1 MGRVGNIF
9 SYFKEFPPRYVP
21 GTDISGRPVEIA
33 FEGWLDSNYI
43 IRIYREQYST
53 PHKIRIDDEE
63 DSLSDSSKTSS
74 SIEESRM

>member
-53 PHKIRIDDEE
+53 PIKLGLMMR
-63 DSLSDSSKTSS
+63 KTVYSTVQKPPAL
-74 SIEESRM
+74 

>member
-21 GTDISGRPVEIA
+21 GTDFSGRPVETA

-53 PHKIRIDDEE
+53 LIKLGLMMR
-63 DSLSDSSKTSS
+63 KTVYSTVQKPPAL
-74 SIEESRM
+74 

>member
-1 MGRVGNIF
+1 MGRVGHIF

-21 GTDISGRPVEIA
+21 GTDFSGRPVETA

-53 PHKIRIDDEE
+53 PIKLGLMMR
-63 DSLSDSSKTSS
+63 KTVYSTVQKPPAL
-74 SIEESRM
+74 

>member
-21 GTDISGRPVEIA
+21 GTDFSGRPVETA

-53 PHKIRIDDEE
+53 PIKLGLMMR
-63 DSLSDSSKTSS
+63 KTVYSTVKKPPAL
-74 SIEESRM
+74 

>member
-21 GTDISGRPVEIA
+21 GTDFSGRPVEIA

-43 IRIYREQYST
+43 IRIYREEYSA
-53 PHKIRIDDEE
+53 PIKLGLMMR
-63 DSLSDSSKTSS
+63 KTVFYLTVQKPPAL
-74 SIEESRM
+74 

>member
-53 PHKIRIDDEE
+53 PIKLGLMMR
-63 DSLSDSSKTSS
+63 KTVYPTVQKPPAL
-74 SIEESRM
+74 